1 MFAGTELHTREEVL
15 SIYHK
20 LNRFTNY
27 LIYVTFLIFILG
39 MLTYGQPFSFKE
51 HAISH
56 FGRIRTQDGSPNILS
71 LLIYGTGMMLSALVC
86 LKLSNLTEHNTSH
99 LLLRIAA
106 AGYIL
111 LILPCDALNTMH
123 SIGGALVIGSLW
135 FLTVIQI
142 HELIKHTSK
151 IRAYLYHLLLQG
163 TVLPYAYLYATGSS
177 LRHMVQKFAILG
189 LMISLKLVIME
200 HAKECK
206 QMQDMGDEI
215 KKS

>member
-1 MFAGTELHTREEVL
+1 MLTRTELHTREEVL
-15 SIYHK
+15 GIYHK
-20 LNRFTNY
+20 LNRYTNY

-71 LLIYGTGMMLSALVC
+71 LLIYGTGMMLSALIC
-86 LKLSNLTEHNTSH
+86 LKLGNLTEHNTSH

-106 AGYIL
+106 AGYVL
-111 LILPCDALNTMH
+111 LILPCDVLNTLH
-123 SIGGALVIGSLW
+123 SLGGALVIGSLW
-135 FLTVIQI
+135 LLTVIQI
-142 HELIKHTSK
+142 HQLIKRTNK

-163 TVLPYAYLYATGSS
+163 TVLPYAFLYAVGSP
-177 LRHMVQKFAILG
+177 LHYMVQKFAILG
-189 LMISLKLVIME
+189 LMISLKLVIVE
-200 HAKECK
+200 HAKEGK
-206 QMQDMGDEI
+206 QMQDMRDAI